1 MTEIK
6 QDHFY
11 GRGSSDDMISILN
24 CADGL
29 SGISGCEMSKGCTS
43 GVGLSIRCRTYV
55 SLFISTYRRIELHNL
70 NDNNVEDDT
79 CVSFVISRIH

>member
-11 GRGSSDDMISILN
+11 GRGYRDDMISILN

-29 SGISGCEMSKGCTS
+29 SGISGCEMSMGCTS

-55 SLFISTYRRIELHNL
+55 S
-70 NDNNVEDDT
+70 
-79 CVSFVISRIH
+79 

>member
-11 GRGSSDDMISILN
+11 GRNLRDNMIRILN

-29 SGISGCEMSKGCTS
+29 SDISGCEISRGCTS
-43 GVGLSIRCRTYV
+43 GVGLSLRCRTYV
-55 SLFISTYRRIELHNL
+55 S
-70 NDNNVEDDT
+70 
-79 CVSFVISRIH
+79 

>member
-1 MTEIK
+1 MIHNRKNEKINHLLELNENVLFCTPYSFRDVVTEIK

-11 GRGSSDDMISILN
+11 GRGYRDDMISILN

-29 SGISGCEMSKGCTS
+29 SGISGCEMSMGCTS

-55 SLFISTYRRIELHNL
+55 S
-70 NDNNVEDDT
+70 
-79 CVSFVISRIH
+79 